1 LGYLKDENPAITID
15 KKYEDVISSLRE
27 ELTIKEK
34 TLEELYLKFDV
45 KEDHFSDL
53 DKQNIKITELTRTVT
68 ALTEE
73 LSSRKEQLE
82 ITEKLVSNLKDD
94 FTNAYDKGMRANK
107 AIKHEFETNLHK
119 AESNIKLLEQRVQS
133 LEQERDHIQLELRKS
148 DRALSSARKVAMV
161 ERNFLEVIKKIENKR
176 KEKKMALDRA
186 LKDRAEEDSEE
197 KKKLKTKIKILKEAY
212 NKLNE
217 QYQSSQALEKDF
229 ETKIKECEKLK
240 GEILKLARSVL
251 QPAPVAIS
259 NSPRAG
265 DSITIPA
272 ESKPTPILVGNPNQA
287 KPRDSKTIK
296 WALPPTITTTEP
308 TPATGTNEVVPSITI
323 QSSSPNSPPAKW
335 SSVKNRTPAKDI

>member
-82 ITEKLVSNLKDD
+82 ITQKLVSNLKDD

-119 AESNIKLLEQRVQS
+119 AESNIKLLEQRVHT

-176 KEKKMALDRA
+176 KEKKMELDRA
-186 LKDRAEEDSEE
+186 LKDRAEEDNEE
-197 KKKLKTKIKILKEAY
+197 KKKLKAKIKILKEAY

-229 ETKIKECEKLK
+229 EAKIKECEKLK
-240 GEILKLARSVL
+240 GEILKLTRSVL
-251 QPAPVAIS
+251 QQPAPVALS
-259 NSPRAG
+259 YSPRVG

-272 ESKPTPILVGNPNQA
+272 ESKPTSILVGNPNQA
-287 KPRDSKTIK
+287 KTRDTKTIQ
-296 WALPPTITTTEP
+296 WAQPTITTTEP
-308 TPATGTNEVVPSITI
+308 ASTGTNEVVPTI
-323 QSSSPNSPPAKW
+323 NIQASSPTSPPAKW

>member
-34 TLEELYLKFDV
+34 TLEELYSKFDA
-45 KEDHFSDL
+45 KEDHYSDL

-73 LSSRKEQLE
+73 LSSRKEQIE
-82 ITEKLVSNLKDD
+82 ATEKLVTNLRDD
-94 FTNAYDKGMRANK
+94 FNNAYDKGMRANK
-107 AIKHEFETNLHK
+107 ADKHEFVTNLHK

-133 LEQERDHIQLELRKS
+133 LEQERDQIQLELRKS

-176 KEKKMALDRA
+176 KEKKLALDRA
-186 LKDRAEEDSEE
+186 LKERAEDDNDE

-217 QYQSSQALEKDF
+217 QYQSSQALEKDY
-229 ETKIKECEKLK
+229 EAKIKECEKLK
-240 GEILKLARSVL
+240 GELIKLTRSTVP
-251 QPAPVAIS
+251 QPAPVASS
-259 NSPRAG
+259 NSPRV

-287 KPRDSKTIK
+287 NPRTSKTIK
-296 WALPPTITTTEP
+296 WAPPPTTIEPPPSTTEP
-308 TPATGTNEVVPSITI
+308 VPSIII
-323 QSSSPNSPPAKW
+323 QSPTTGQPTKW
-335 SSVKNRTPAKDI
+335 NSVKNRTPAKDI